1 MLQMFRNLTKSK
13 VGVGITLAFLAL
25 MALAFV
31 GGDLANSSFFGG
43 VAGGD
48 RVASVG
54 GERVDSADLVSNATN
69 ALESERQ
76 QNPTLTMPAFIAQG
90 GLTQV
95 LDQLLSRTALSV
107 FGREHG
113 LKVSDRLVDS
123 ELLQIGAFRGA
134 DGQFDANLFRATLAQ
149 RGLTEAAVREDLAA
163 GLYARQLLSPVNL
176 SPVMPASFGPRY
188 AALLRERRQGAIA
201 LIPSEA
207 YAPTAAPSDQQ
218 VQAFYRETSSS
229 YIRPERRVLRFV
241 TFGAEGL
248 PAQPAPTEAQIAQR
262 FQRDRAQYGASEQR
276 RFTQLIVPTQAAA
289 QAIVN
294 EVRGGTALAASAQGK
309 GLRTAA
315 IGPVTQSQLTSQ
327 SAAAVATA
335 AFAAGD
341 GAIATPA
348 RGPLGWYVLQVDG
361 VERTAARTLQQVR
374 GEIAESLA
382 TEARNAAIAG
392 LGARVQD
399 QLDDGAT
406 LAEVAAS
413 VKGTVATTRPA
424 TAEGVIYGT
433 TSNERVPE
441 ELVRVLPS
449 AFEMDEGEAQVA
461 EVVPG
466 ERFIAYDVS
475 EITPSATAPLAE
487 IRDEVVALWRRDQGA
502 AAARAAAQRIQQ
514 RIAGGSTLAAAIT
527 AENKGLAAP
536 RAVNLTRDQLA
547 GQQQVPRP
555 LALFFSMAKGTTK
568 TLEEQGD
575 GGWYVVQLAD
585 VQAPTI
591 PQTDPL
597 VLASLQQLGT
607 ATGEEYVQ
615 QFLAAVE
622 ADVGVER
629 NADAIRAVTAQL
641 TGNQ

>member
-48 RVASVG
+48 RVADVG
-54 GERVDSADLVSNATN
+54 DERVDSADLVSNMNN
-69 ALESERQ
+69 ALEAERQ

-90 GLTQV
+90 GLRQV
-95 LDQLLSRTALSV
+95 LDQLLRRTALAV
-107 FGREHG
+107 FGQENG
-113 LKVSDRLVDS
+113 LRVSDRLVDS

-149 RGLTEAAVREDLAA
+149 RGLTEAAVREDLAS
-163 GLYARQLLSPVNL
+163 GLYARQLLSPIAL

-201 LIPSEA
+201 LIPSDA
-207 YAPTAAPSDQQ
+207 YAPTAAPTDAQL
-218 VQAFYRETSSS
+218 QAFYRETSSS
-229 YIRPERRVLRFV
+229 YIRPERRVLRYV
-241 TFGAEGL
+241 TFGTDAL
-248 PAQPAPTEAQIAQR
+248 PAVPAPTDAQIAQR
-262 FQRDRAQYGASEQR
+262 FQRDAAQYGATEQR
-276 RFTQLIVPTQAAA
+276 RFTQLIVPTEAAA
-289 QAIVN
+289 QAIVA
-294 EVRGGTALAASAQGK
+294 EVRGGTTLPASAGRK
-309 GLRTAA
+309 GLRTAS
-315 IGPVTQSQLTSQ
+315 IGPMTQGALTSQ
-327 SAAAVATA
+327 SSAAVATA
-335 AFAAGD
+335 AFAAASG
-341 GAIATPA
+341 GIATPA
-348 RGPLGWYVLQVDG
+348 RGPLGWYVLQVDA
-361 VERTAARTLQQVR
+361 VERNPARTLAQVR
-374 GEIAESLA
+374 GEIAQTL
-382 TEARNAAIAG
+382 TQEARTAAVAG

-406 LAEVAAS
+406 LAEVATS

-424 TAEGVIYGT
+424 TAEGVLYGT
-433 TSNERVPE
+433 TSNERVPA

-449 AFEMDEGEAQVA
+449 AFEMKEGEAQVA
-461 EVVPG
+461 ELVPG
-466 ERFIAYDVS
+466 ERFIAYDVG

-487 IRDEVVALWRRDQGA
+487 IREEVAGLWRRDQGA

-514 RIAGGSTLAAAIT
+514 RIAGGSTLAAALT
-527 AENKGLAAP
+527 AENKGLPAP

-575 GGWYVVQLAD
+575 GGWYVIQLAD
-585 VQAPTI
+585 VQAPVI
-591 PQTDPL
+591 AQTDPL

-622 ADVGVER
+622 AEVGVTR
-629 NADAIRAVTAQL
+629 NADAIAGVTAQL
-641 TGNQ
+641 TGAQ

>member
-1 MLQMFRNLTKSK
+1 MLQLFRNLTKSK
-13 VGVGITLAFLAL
+13 IGVAVTLAFLGL
-25 MALAFV
+25 LALAFV
-31 GGDLANSSFFGG
+31 GGDVANSSLFGG

-69 ALESERQ
+69 ALEAERQ
-76 QNPTLTMPAFIAQG
+76 ENPTLTMPAFIAQG

-95 LDQLLSRTALSV
+95 LDQLLRRTALAV
-107 FGREHG
+107 FGQDHG
-113 LKVSDRLVDS
+113 LRVSDRLVDS

-149 RGLTEAAVREDLAA
+149 RNLTEAAVREDIAA
-163 GLYARQLLSPVNL
+163 GLYARQLLSPIAL

-188 AALLRERRQGAIA
+188 ASLLRERRQGAIT
-201 LIPSEA
+201 LIPSDA
-207 YAPTAAPSDQQ
+207 YAPTAGPNDQQ
-218 VQAFYRETSSS
+218 LQAFYRETSSS

-241 TFGAEGL
+241 TFGEDAL
-248 PAQPAPTEAQIAQR
+248 AALPAPTEAQIAER
-262 FQRDRAQYGASEQR
+262 FQRDRAKYGASER
-276 RFTQLIVPTQAAA
+276 RRLTQLIVPTQAAA

-294 EVRGGTALAASAQGK
+294 EVRGGTSLAASAQGK
-309 GLRTAA
+309 GLRTAS

-327 SAAAVATA
+327 ASTAVGSAAFGA
-335 AFAAGD
+335 AQ
-341 GAIATPA
+341 GALATPA
-348 RGPLGWYVLQVDG
+348 RGPLGWYVLQVDA
-361 VERTAARTLQQVR
+361 VERSAARTLDQVR
-374 GEIAESLA
+374 AEIAA
-382 TEARNAAIAG
+382 TLTQEARNAAIAG
-392 LGARVQD
+392 LGTRVQD

-406 LAEVAAS
+406 LPEVAAS
-413 VKGTVATTRPA
+413 VKGTVTTTKPA

-441 ELVRVLPS
+441 ELVRALPS

-466 ERFIAYDVS
+466 ERFIAYDVA

-487 IRDEVVALWRRDQGA
+487 IRDEVIALWRRDQGA
-502 AAARAAAQRIQQ
+502 TAARAAATRVEQ
-514 RIAGGSTLAAAIT
+514 RIAKGATMAAAL
-527 AENKGLAAP
+527 AQENKNLAPP

-555 LALFFSMAKGTTK
+555 LALFFSMATGTTK

-585 VQAPTI
+585 VEAPKI
-591 PQTDPL
+591 EQTDPL

-607 ATGEEYVQ
+607 ATGQEYVE

-622 ADVGVER
+622 AEVGVER
-629 NADAIRAVTAQL
+629 NQDAIRAVTAQL
-641 TGNQ
+641 SGAQ